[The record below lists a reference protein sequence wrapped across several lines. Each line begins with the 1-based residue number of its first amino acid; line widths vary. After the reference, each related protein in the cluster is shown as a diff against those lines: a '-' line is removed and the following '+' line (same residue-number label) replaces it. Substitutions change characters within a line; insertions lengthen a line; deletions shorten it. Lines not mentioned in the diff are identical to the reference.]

1 MKKITKNFLV
11 IYWLLPFFSGVVSSL
26 SLPPYNF
33 VLINFITFPLL
44 LFIIFELKKE
54 KKKLLYFFQVGWL
67 FGFGYFLSNLY
78 WVTFS
83 LTHDQ
88 DFKFLIPI
96 ALFIIPAFLAIF
108 YGLLVTLLYK
118 INVNKKITSIL
129 IFSLIFSIIEFIR
142 GSVLTGFPWNLISF
156 SWVSSINSIQILSL
170 IGTYSFNLIS
180 ITIFSLPFIFI
191 FKNIKK
197 IKIGISLFLILI
209 ISSNYFYGLYVVNN
223 SNKNLKNLDYNI
235 QVVSPKISIDKFLHE
250 INNKKILIDLI
261 KLSKPNKNLPT
272 IFIWPEGALSG
283 IYFDELKKYND
294 IFFNNFSHKHIII
307 MGITTRNLKNNEIY
321 NSMVVVN
328 NNLDLISQYNK
339 IKLVPFGE
347 FLPFDKFFNNLGF
360 KKITY
365 GYESF
370 SSGKRR
376 EIISIN
382 QDKFQ
387 IKFLPL
393 ICYEIIYSGLINLNK
408 KNFNFIINISEDGWF
423 GNSIGPDQHFSHSIF
438 RAIEE
443 GENIIRSTNNG
454 ISAVINSNG
463 IIINKLESTQRG
475 VIEVN
480 NLHNTKNTFFS
491 RVGNKMFFYFII
503 FYISLIFFINKREKE

>member
-1 MKKITKNFLV
+1 MKKIIKNFFV
-11 IYWLLPFFSGVVSSL
+11 IYWLLPFFLGVFSSF

-54 KKKLLYFFQVGWL
+54 KKKLLYFFQIGWL

-78 WVTFS
+78 WITYS

-88 DFKFLIPI
+88 TFKFLIPI
-96 ALFIIPAFLAIF
+96 TLFIIPAFLAVF
-108 YGLLVTLLYK
+108 YGLSVIFFYK
-118 INVNKKITSIL
+118 ININKKLTAIL

-156 SWVSSINSIQILSL
+156 SWVSSVNSIQILSL

-191 FKNIKK
+191 FKNLKK
-197 IKIGISLFLILI
+197 LKIAIFFFLILI
-209 ISSNYFYGLYVVNN
+209 ISTNYFYGLYVVNN
-223 SNKNLKNLDYNI
+223 SNKNLKKLDYNI
-235 QVVSPKISIDKFLHE
+235 QLVSPKISIDKFIYD
-250 INNKKILIDLI
+250 INNKEILFDLI

-272 IFIWPEGALSG
+272 IFVWPEGALSG

-294 IFFNNFSHKHIII
+294 IFLNNFSHKHIIV
-307 MGITTRNLKNNEIY
+307 MGITTRNLENNEIY

-328 NNLDLISQYNK
+328 NKLDLISQYNK

-347 FLPFDKFFNNLGF
+347 FLPFEKFFHNLGF

-370 SSGKRR
+370 SNGKER

-382 QDKFQ
+382 DDKFK

-408 KNFNFIINISEDGWF
+408 KDFNFIINISEDGWF

-443 GENIIRSTNNG
+443 GKNIIRSTNNG
-454 ISAVINSNG
+454 ISAVIDSNG

-480 NLHNTKNTFFS
+480 NLYNTKNTFFS
-491 RVGNKMFFYFII
+491 RFGNKIFFYFII
-503 FYISLIFFINKREKE
+503 FYTILFFFNYKRER

>member
-1 MKKITKNFLV
+1 MKKIIKNVFI
-11 IYWLLPFFSGVVSSL
+11 IYWLLPFFLGVFSSF

-54 KKKLLYFFQVGWL
+54 KKKLLYFFQIGWL

-78 WVTFS
+78 WIAYS

-88 DFKFLIPI
+88 TFKFLIPI
-96 ALFIIPAFLAIF
+96 TLFVIPAFLAIF
-108 YGLLVTLLYK
+108 YGLSVTFFYK
-118 INVNKKITSIL
+118 ININKKLTVIL

-142 GSVLTGFPWNLISF
+142 GSILTGFPWNLISF
-156 SWVSSINSIQILSL
+156 SWVSSIHSIQILSL

-180 ITIFSLPFIFI
+180 ITMFSLPFIFI
-191 FKNIKK
+191 SKSVKK
-197 IKIGISLFLILI
+197 IKIGTFLFLILM
-209 ISSNYFYGLYVVNN
+209 ISTNYFYGFYAVSK

-235 QVVSPKISIDKFLHE
+235 KIVSPKISIDKFIYD
-250 INNKKILIDLI
+250 INNKKILFDLI

-272 IFIWPEGALSG
+272 IFIWPEGVLSG
-283 IYFDELKKYND
+283 IYFDQLKKYSD
-294 IFFNNFSHKHIII
+294 IFLKNFSHKHIIV
-307 MGITTRNLKNNEIY
+307 MGISTRNLENNEIY

-328 NNLDLISQYNK
+328 NKLDLISQYNK
-339 IKLVPFGE
+339 NKLVPFGE
-347 FLPFDKFFNNLGF
+347 FLPFEDFFNNLGF

-365 GYESF
+365 GYRSF
-370 SSGKRR
+370 SNGKKR

-382 QDKFQ
+382 NDKLK

-408 KNFNFIINISEDGWF
+408 KDFNLIINISEDGWF
-423 GNSIGPDQHFSHSIF
+423 GNSIGPDQHFTHSIF

-443 GENIIRSTNNG
+443 GKSIIRSTNNG
-454 ISAVINSNG
+454 ISAIINNNG

-480 NLHNTKNTFFS
+480 NLYNTKKTFFS
-491 RVGNKMFFYFII
+491 HVGNKMFFYFII
-503 FYISLIFFINKREKE
+503 FYISLIFFINKRETE